1 VPRCRY
7 FAAASGAGPRNRVR
21 ASDDFLPFR
30 GFRTWHRVVGDGE
43 EPRRL
48 PLLVLHG
55 GPGSAHDA
63 LEGLGALGER
73 GRRVV
78 FYDQLGS
85 GESDRPDD
93 TSLWTVETFLEQ
105 LQSVRDRL
113 GLDEIHLFG
122 SSWGGMLAV
131 EYALTQP
138 DGLAGL
144 VLNSTPTS
152 APRWAEETAR
162 LAEGLDEQAFRRRHI
177 CRLDPEPEILER
189 ARAKFGKQVYETMWG
204 PNEFTVTG
212 TLKDWDV
219 IGRLGEIRIP
229 TLITSGRHDECTPT
243 LVEPLRAGIAGSEWV
258 IFEDS
263 AHMAYLEEPDRY
275 LQVVGDFLERVEAR
289 RQAGLESDSEPGSVT
304 A

>member
-1 VPRCRY
+1 
-7 FAAASGAGPRNRVR
+7 
-21 ASDDFLPFR
+21 
-30 GFRTWHRVVGDGE
+30 
-43 EPRRL
+43 L

-63 LEGLGALGER
+63 LEGLGALAEQ

-93 TSLWTVETFLEQ
+93 PSLWTVETFLDQ
-105 LQSVRDRL
+105 LRSVREGL

-122 SSWGGMLAV
+122 SSWGGMLAL

-138 DGLAGL
+138 AGLASL

-152 APRWAEETAR
+152 APRWAEETAQ
-162 LAEGLDEQAFRRRHI
+162 LAAGLDEQQFRRRHI
-177 CRLDPEPEILER
+177 IRLDPEPAVLQR

-212 TLKDWDV
+212 TLRDWDV
-219 IGRLGEIRIP
+219 TDRLGEIQVP
-229 TLITSGRHDECTPT
+229 TLITSGRYDECTPA
-243 LVEPLRAGIAGSEWV
+243 LVKPLHEGIRGSEWV
-258 IFEDS
+258 LFEES
-263 AHMAYLEEPDRY
+263 AHMPYLEEPDRY
-275 LQVVGDFLERVEAR
+275 LEVVGEFLERVEAR
-289 RQAGLESDSEPGSVT
+289 RGAGLESDS
-304 A
+304 